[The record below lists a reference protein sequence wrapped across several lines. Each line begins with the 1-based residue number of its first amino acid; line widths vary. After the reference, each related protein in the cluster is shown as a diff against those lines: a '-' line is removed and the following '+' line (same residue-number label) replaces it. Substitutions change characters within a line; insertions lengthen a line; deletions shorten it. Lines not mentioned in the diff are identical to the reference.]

1 VPQATAAKAPQAP
14 AASTSNGGA
23 RP

>member
-1 VPQATAAKAPQAP
+1 VTQATAAKALQAP